1 MMDVVLVDENDK
13 ELGLEEKLEAHKK
26 GKLHRAFSVFVFNS
40 KKELLMQKRASEKYH
55 SSGVWTNTCCS
66 HPGKGEDVKKEAEK
80 RLKEEMG
87 FSCNLEKKF
96 GFIYR
101 AVLDNSFI
109 EHEYDYVFFGKYD
122 KNPNPN
128 KSEVDD
134 WRWVSLKE
142 LKRDIEKNP
151 KKYSPWLRIIIDDVA
166 SLIT

>member
-1 MMDVVLVDENDK
+1 MDVVLVDEKDK
-13 ELGLEEKLEAHKK
+13 EIGLEEKLEAHKK

-40 KKELLMQKRASEKYH
+40 KKELLMQKRASKKYH
-55 SSGVWTNTCCS
+55 SSGLWTNSCCS
-66 HPGKGEDVKKEAEK
+66 HPRKGEDVKKEAEK

-96 GFIYR
+96 SFIYR
-101 AVLDNSFI
+101 AILDNGFI

-134 WRWVSLKE
+134 WRRVSLKE
-142 LKRDIEKNP
+142 LKIEIKKNP
-151 KKYSPWLRIIIDDVA
+151 KKYSPWLRIIIDDIA
-166 SLIT
+166 SLVN